1 MVTVCDMSFLPRVL
15 PSSTTNA
22 ALPTGR
28 ATLGCG
34 GLASFKT
41 AQKHDPTN
49 LPYPQRW
56 APSLGGSF

>member
-41 AQKHDPTN
+41 AQKHDPTH
-49 LPYPQRW
+49 LP
-56 APSLGGSF
+56 